1 MRLRYPLDALRR
13 CRANRSRYPPYGLAL
28 GGRSRPGCLIGR
40 PEISVIVI
48 TCLPISH
55 IRSIIQGNPGNCPRS
70 CEGDCSTQQF
80 HTAQACFSLLHPALA
95 MLDRAFV
102 CTQCTVQLARR
113 SLWSKAVPFS
123 ARRLS
128 SNATGSRPA
137 RVAIVGSGPAGFYAA
152 ARLLSKHDKATVD
165 MYEKLPVPFGLAR
178 YGVAP
183 DHPEVKV
190 SARQSKVPRE
200 AMNPLAIAII

>member
-1 MRLRYPLDALRR
+1 
-13 CRANRSRYPPYGLAL
+13 
-28 GGRSRPGCLIGR
+28 
-40 PEISVIVI
+40 
-48 TCLPISH
+48 
-55 IRSIIQGNPGNCPRS
+55 
-70 CEGDCSTQQF
+70 
-80 HTAQACFSLLHPALA
+80 

-102 CTQCTVQLARR
+102 CARCTARLTR
-113 SLWSKAVPFS
+113 RPVWSKALPFS

-128 SNATGSRPA
+128 SNAAVNRPA

-152 ARLLSKHDKATVD
+152 ARLLSKNDDAVID

-190 SARQSKVPRE
+190 GA
-200 AMNPLAIAII
+200 

>member
-1 MRLRYPLDALRR
+1 MTAQ
-13 CRANRSRYPPYGLAL
+13 
-28 GGRSRPGCLIGR
+28 LI
-40 PEISVIVI
+40 
-48 TCLPISH
+48 
-55 IRSIIQGNPGNCPRS
+55 N
-70 CEGDCSTQQF
+70 STQAE
-80 HTAQACFSLLHPALA
+80 AQACFCTPELA

-102 CTQCTVQLARR
+102 CTQCPVQLTRR
-113 SLWSKAVPFS
+113 TLWSKALPFS

-128 SNATGSRPA
+128 SNAAANRPA

-152 ARLLSKHDKATVD
+152 ARLLSKHGDAKID

-190 SARQSKVPRE
+190 SG
-200 AMNPLAIAII
+200 